1 MRHHIQALLAVAL
14 MLLPAELVSAQPP
27 RLISDDHIRAIV
39 EQRLIEKDMVGIQVA
54 VAKQVVTLRGTVPNL
69 WLKEKA
75 LERARETHDVMGVV
89 SELSIARAES
99 DGRIAEEVASRVR
112 RYVFF
117 SIFDEIDSSVDRG
130 IVTLTGKVTLPY
142 KADAFVDLASR
153 VNGVQQVAN
162 RIQALP
168 VSAFDDQLRYRIARQ
183 IYGDP
188 LFWNLAIQV
197 DPPLHIVVENGHVT
211 LTGIVNS
218 EVERRAAEAIARS
231 TFGVFSVTSKLRL
244 ENND

>member
-1 MRHHIQALLAVAL
+1 

-162 RIQALP
+162 HIQTLP
-168 VSAFDDQLRYRIARQ
+168 VSTFDDQLRYRIARQ
-183 IYGDP
+183 IYDDP
-188 LFWNLAIQV
+188 LFWNLALQV
-197 DPPLHIVVENGHVT
+197 DPPLHIIVEKGHVT
-211 LTGIVNS
+211 LTGVVNS
-218 EVERRAAEAIARS
+218 EVERRVAEAIARS
-231 TFGVFSVTSKLRL
+231 TFGVFSVENSLRL